1 MTLVE
6 QTATRMETNM
16 NETETHPRDSGGTLK
31 IYPPVLA
38 GGLLLGALLLHLL
51 GGHHHQIVRLHQ
63 LLGLLLVAAGAG
75 LSSYAAALF
84 GGRKT
89 TKDPYGHPDAFVTD
103 APYTFTRNPM
113 YVGLATILLGFAVFF
128 GSPAM
133 LIAPLLFFLVIDR
146 MLIPQEEE
154 TMERIFSEQYLDY
167 KRRVRRW
174 V

>member
-1 MTLVE
+1 MTLLE
-6 QTATRMETNM
+6 QTGTRMETNM
-16 NETETHPRDSGGTLK
+16 NETETHPQSSGGTFR

-51 GGHHHQIVRLHQ
+51 GGHHRIVHPHQ
-63 LLGLLLVAAGAG
+63 LLGLLLVATGAG

-89 TKDPYGHPDAFVTD
+89 TKNPYGHPDAFVTD

-113 YVGLATILLGFAVFF
+113 YVGLEAIMFGLTVFF

-146 MLIPQEEE
+146 MLIPEEE
-154 TMERIFSEQYLDY
+154 ENMERIFGEQYLDY

-174 V
+174 L

>member
-1 MTLVE
+1 MTLLE
-6 QTATRMETNM
+6 QTTTRMETNM
-16 NETETHPRDSGGTLK
+16 NETETHPQSGGTLR

-51 GGHHHQIVRLHQ
+51 GGHHRIVHPHQ
-63 LLGLLLVAAGAG
+63 LLGLLLVAAGVG

-89 TKDPYGHPDAFVTD
+89 TKNPYGHPDAFVTD

-113 YVGLATILLGFAVFF
+113 YVGLAAILFGFAVFF

-146 MLIPQEEE
+146 MLIPEEE
-154 TMERIFSEQYLDY
+154 ENMERIFGEQYLDY

-174 V
+174 L

>member
-1 MTLVE
+1 MTLLE
-6 QTATRMETNM
+6 QTTTRMETNM
-16 NETETHPRDSGGTLK
+16 NETETHPQSGGTLR

-38 GGLLLGALLLHLL
+38 GALLLGALLLHLL
-51 GGHHHQIVRLHQ
+51 GHHHRIVHPHE

-89 TKDPYGHPDAFVTD
+89 TKNPYGHPDAFVTD
-103 APYTFTRNPM
+103 VPYTFTRNPM

-146 MLIPQEEE
+146 MLIPEEEE
-154 TMERIFSEQYLDY
+154 TMERIFGEQYLDY

-174 V
+174 L